1 MHYSKNFLKKRSK
14 YARNKGA
21 CSVFLEPTAHLVVL
35 DSAHEAQDGDEE
47 EEDAAGGDAA
57 DDGQGGDLVG
67 PPAVG
72 GDADQDEGEDL

>member
-1 MHYSKNFLKKRSK
+1 MYYSKNFLKKRSK
-14 YARNKGA
+14 YTRNKGA
-21 CSVFLEPTAHLVVL
+21 RSVFLEPTAHLVVL
-35 DSAHEAQDGDEE
+35 DRPHEAEDGDEE

-67 PPAVG
+67 PAAVG